1 MNTKKPCSY
10 TDEDIL
16 TMERV
21 PARVAAKYLKI
32 TYESL
37 TWQLRQ
43 DAERETAKVPFGK
56 ARFCKRWVYDI
67 FPQALV
73 NFKNGY
79 QPENEAIKR
88 AAFMELFKQLDNNGQ
103 NQVKGFMK
111 ALIMAKETV

>member
-1 MNTKKPCSY
+1 MNTRKPCPY
-10 TDEDIL
+10 TDEEIL
-16 TMERV
+16 AMERV
-21 PARVAAKYLKI
+21 PARVAARYLKI

-79 QPENEAIKR
+79 QPENEAIKK
-88 AAFMELFKQLDNNGQ
+88 AEFMELFKKLDNNGQ

-111 ALIMAKETV
+111 ALIKEAG